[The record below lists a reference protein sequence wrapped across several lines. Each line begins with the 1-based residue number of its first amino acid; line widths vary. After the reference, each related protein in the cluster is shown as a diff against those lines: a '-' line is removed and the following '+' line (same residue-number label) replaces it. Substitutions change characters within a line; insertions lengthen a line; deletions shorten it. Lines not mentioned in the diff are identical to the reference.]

1 MRASLW
7 NYIIH
12 GKPFEEEKPSHPIL
26 LRILSESPS
35 RDLPK
40 EQLTDEKL
48 KKRIDVFNRQLS
60 MI

>member
-7 NYIIH
+7 DYIIH
-12 GKPFEEEKPSHPIL
+12 GKPFEEEKPSNSIL

-40 EQLTDEKL
+40 EQLTDDKVKEKNR
-48 KKRIDVFNRQLS
+48 RI
-60 MI
+60 